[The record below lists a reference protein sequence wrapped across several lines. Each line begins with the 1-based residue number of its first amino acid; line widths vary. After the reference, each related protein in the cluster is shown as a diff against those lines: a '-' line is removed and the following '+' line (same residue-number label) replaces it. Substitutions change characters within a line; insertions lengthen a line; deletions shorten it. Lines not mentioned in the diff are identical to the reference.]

1 MKEKIINKLKKRYA
15 SVHPLI
21 FQRSV
26 ERSKTETE
34 LFDILETIPK
44 VFPIVWSEEDLKW
57 IIFKNI

>member
-1 MKEKIINKLKKRYA
+1 MDEKIINKLKERYA

-34 LFDILETIPK
+34 LFDILDTIPK
-44 VFPIVWSEEDLKW
+44 GFPIVWSEEDSKW
-57 IIFKNI
+57 IRFKNI